1 MSFARPW
8 LLLLLLGARRS
19 GGGAAAGGDVPAARY
34 SDVTLPA
41 AVSAP
46 AAGGSRCRRCSAR
59 WRSRRSILAA
69 AGPRIGGD
77 TVEMKQE
84 GIAIV
89 IAIDIS
95 SSMLAEDFAPSN
107 RLEVAK
113 RQAVGFIR
121 GRTADRIGLVAFAGE
136 ALTQVPVTLD
146 YPVVEQAVMDLK
158 IGSLEDGTAIGS
170 GLATAVNRLRRA
182 PDKSK
187 VILLLTDGENN
198 KGLIDP
204 AHRGGDGRGVR
215 HQGLHHRRRH
225 HRRGADP
232 DRPRARR
239 LPLRAAAGADR
250 RAAAPGD
257 RGRRPAAATSAPS
270 DSEALSRIFRQIDA
284 AGEDAD
290 PGDPLHPLRRGH
302 PAAHPAR
309 ARRAGAGA
317 AARQHAGG
325 AGPMTFDAPLLLFL
339 APVVGACLG
348 FAAWLAR
355 RRRIRL
361 ARRWSPVAGHALARG
376 PRRLGP
382 AGPRARSALLRDGG
396 ARGSALGRT
405 RGHAPR
411 PAR

>member
-8 LLLLLLGARRS
+8 LLVLLLLALAFWWWRRRKGVS
-19 GGGAAAGGDVPAARY
+19 PAARY

-41 AVSAP
+41 EAVKRRWWVMLPP
-46 AAGGSRCRRCSAR
+46 ALRALALTG
-59 WRSRRSILAA
+59 LVVAA

-77 TVEMKQE
+77 TVEVKQE

-89 IAIDIS
+89 ITIDIS

-121 GRTADRIGLVAFAGE
+121 GRSADRIGLVAFAGE

-146 YPVVEQAVMDLK
+146 YPVIEQAVMDLK

-204 AHRGGDGRGVR
+204 RT
-215 HQGLHHRRRH
+215 
-225 HRRGADP
+225 
-232 DRPRARR
+232 
-239 LPLRAAAGADR
+239 
-250 RAAAPGD
+250 
-257 RGRRPAAATSAPS
+257 AAATAAAFGIKVYTIGVGTIGEAPIPTGRGLGGFRYELLPVRIDEPLLQEIAGKTGGRYFRAK

-284 AGEDAD
+284 LEKTPIQITRYTRYDETTR
-290 PGDPLHPLRRGH
+290 PLILLGL
-302 PAAHPAR
+302 
-309 ARRAGAGA
+309 GALA
-317 AARQHAGG
+317 
-325 AGPMTFDAPLLLFL
+325 MELLLATTL
-339 APVVGACLG
+339 VV
-348 FAAWLAR
+348 R
-355 RRRIRL
+355 V
-361 ARRWSPVAGHALARG
+361 P
-376 PRRLGP
+376 
-382 AGPRARSALLRDGG
+382 
-396 ARGSALGRT
+396 
-405 RGHAPR
+405 
-411 PAR
+411 